1 MDFKKSSSITSE
13 MLIHKPNGIPIVLC
27 SSAPRAMRKL
37 SEAGYISL
45 SLNKEVS
52 SALLKFS
59 VDDRPSKVLDVI
71 QNLLEETAAS
81 VIVTD
86 FEMLFDPRY
95 KLDVLK
101 VFCEAARTKNIAVKW
116 CGSVTEDSLCF
127 SEPQYP
133 DYHNYKIERYTL
145 ICVK

>member
-1 MDFKKSSSITSE
+1 MNFKKSSSITSD

-27 SSAPRAMRKL
+27 ASAPRVMRKL
-37 SEAGYISL
+37 SDAGYVTL
-45 SLNKEVS
+45 SLNKEIS
-52 SALLKFS
+52 SALMNFRA
-59 VDDRPSKVLDVI
+59 DDRPSKALDVI
-71 QNLLEETAAS
+71 KNLLEEAAAS
-81 VIVTD
+81 VIITD

-101 VFCEAARTKNIAVKW
+101 VFCEASRTKNIAVKW

-127 SEPQYP
+127 SEPQYT

>member
-1 MDFKKSSSITSE
+1 MDFKKSSSITNE

-27 SSAPRAMRKL
+27 SSAPRVMRKL
-37 SEAGYISL
+37 SDAGYVLL

-52 SALLKFS
+52 SVLLKFGA
-59 VDDRPSKVLDVI
+59 DDRPSKVLDVI
-71 QNLLEETAAS
+71 KKLLEETAAS

-95 KLDVLK
+95 KLDVLN
-101 VFCEAARTKNIAVKW
+101 VFCDAARTKNIAVKW

-133 DYHNYKIERYTL
+133 DYHNYKIQRYTL